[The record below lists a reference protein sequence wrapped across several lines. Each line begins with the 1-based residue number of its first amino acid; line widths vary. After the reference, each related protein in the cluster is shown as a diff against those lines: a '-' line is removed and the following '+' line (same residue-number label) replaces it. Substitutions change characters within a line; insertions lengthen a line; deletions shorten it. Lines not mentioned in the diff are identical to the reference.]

1 MYSFLQQHLTFSTVG
16 TYTHTPKLVVAG
28 FFAAA
33 SNKFQCPLFAQ
44 RKPYCYCASML
55 PFPIQFKDGVAWL
68 AIYINY
74 ASGFINS
81 KKSFLG
87 SINSPEW
94 FYFNFSCYSCH
105 PSRFTDSP
113 QPAVSNQLGTGV
125 YRRTRKSI
133 LGLHC
138 YIFSTLQKSAKFD
151 LGFSRVKT
159 HTHTFLL
166 KQQALAHLRL
176 LATSDCNLCLET
188 KNRKQI

>member
-1 MYSFLQQHLTFSTVG
+1 MCVHVFFPLVASHVQYRWDI
-16 TYTHTPKLVVAG
+16 HTPKLVVAG

-159 HTHTFLL
+159 HTHILTQIVGTSTSEAVGHF
-166 KQQALAHLRL
+166 RL
-176 LATSDCNLCLET
+176 
-188 KNRKQI
+188 

>member
-33 SNKFQCPLFAQ
+33 SNEFQCPLFAQ

-94 FYFNFSCYSCH
+94 FYFNFLCYSCH
-105 PSRFTDSP
+105 PSRFTDSTSTSS
-113 QPAVSNQLGTGV
+113 QKPAGNRCLPTNQKIYSWFALLYFQYPPKECKIRFGFF
-125 YRRTRKSI
+125 KS
-133 LGLHC
+133 
-138 YIFSTLQKSAKFD
+138 KN
-151 LGFSRVKT
+151 T
-159 HTHTFLL
+159 HTHILTQIVGTSTSEAVGHF
-166 KQQALAHLRL
+166 RL
-176 LATSDCNLCLET
+176 
-188 KNRKQI
+188 